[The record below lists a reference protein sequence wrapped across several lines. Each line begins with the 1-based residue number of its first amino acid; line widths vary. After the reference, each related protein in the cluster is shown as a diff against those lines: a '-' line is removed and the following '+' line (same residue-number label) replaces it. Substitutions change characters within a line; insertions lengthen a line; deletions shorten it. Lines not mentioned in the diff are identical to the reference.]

1 LLPFEK
7 CLQAASLCCL
17 ERRKSGDWNRS
28 FAACDRKPVAPGAPH
43 TAEERHHRL
52 GLAQRQACLKD
63 KSACQRAAA
72 A

>member
-1 LLPFEK
+1 LW
-7 CLQAASLCCL
+7 CL